1 MFEVFDVLTDEAVR
15 NFSTQEQ
22 CWAWIDSHDYL
33 VAEGYDTRRA
43 EDSWPEYESV
53 MEMEKWQ

>member
-1 MFEVFDVLTDEAVR
+1 MFEVFYISTGDVHYVSDTYEQALAQVVRLT
-15 NFSTQEQ
+15 N
-22 CWAWIDSHDYL
+22 CNDY
-33 VAEGYDTRRA
+33 DIRRA

>member
-1 MFEVFDVLTDEAVR
+1 MFEVFYISTGETYHTSATYEKALRFVTGLT
-15 NFSTQEQ
+15 N
-22 CWAWIDSHDYL
+22 CNDY
-33 VAEGYDTRRA
+33 DIRRA